1 MGKDK
6 VENEDLIRH
15 GFPEDVWFHVDKLSS
30 AHVYLRMPESMEWT
44 AIPDGLLEECSQL
57 VKANSIEGNKK
68 NNITIIYTPHANVK
82 KTGDMAVGAVSF
94 HNDRLV
100 KRFHVKERK
109 NEIVNRLNKT
119 KEEREVDFEAERQER
134 ERAAGRKKK
143 EHALQQKKET
153 LEAKRQYKEQAAAK
167 DYSYCACSV
176 THAVFSDEAIAEAQR
191 EKQRQARIHA
201 AQKQTAGEATKS
213 DEEDVYESDDS
224 FM

>member
-15 GFPEDVWFHVDKLSS
+15 GFPELSS
-30 AHVYLRMPESMEWT
+30 AHVYLRMPEGMAWT
-44 AIPDGLLEECSQL
+44 AIPDALLEDCSQL

-68 NNITIIYTPHANVK
+68 NNITIIYTPHSNVK

-94 HNDRLV
+94 YNDRLV
-100 KRFHVKERK
+100 KRFYVKERK

-119 KEEREVDFEAERQER
+119 KEERVVDYEAERQER
-134 ERAAGRKKK
+134 ERMEGRKKK

-153 LEAKRQYKEQAAAK
+153 LEAKRHYKEQAAAK
-167 DYSYCACSV
+167 DYA
-176 THAVFSDEAIAEAQR
+176 HLFSDEAIAEAQR
-191 EKQRQARIHA
+191 EKQRQSRLQA
-201 AQKQTAGEATKS
+201 AQKQAAGQG
-213 DEEDVYESDDS
+213 DEEDGEDVYESDDS